1 MAEITL
7 IICNIQRGGPST
19 GLPTNVEQSDL
30 HQAIF
35 GSHGDSPRVVLAAAT
50 VEDCF
55 YIAIEAARIARK
67 YSTPVFIL
75 SDTSLATRIEAFDEP
90 DLSKFMVDPKPHMTP
105 RATHKP
111 YPLDQTTQHLPPVTR
126 ILDAKYPLIAG
137 PDPPLMRPP
146 PSNPKLPPPR

>member
-1 MAEITL
+1 MSEMPL
-7 IICNIQRGGPST
+7 IIINVQRGGPST

-30 HQAIF
+30 FQAIY
-35 GSHGDSPRVVLAAAT
+35 GGHGDSPRVVLAAAT

-90 DLSKFMVDPKPHMTP
+90 DLSKLMVDPKAELSAP
-105 RATHKP
+105 
-111 YPLDQTTQHLPPVTR
+111 QTFKT
-126 ILDAKYPLIAG
+126 
-137 PDPPLMRPP
+137 
-146 PSNPKLPPPR
+146 

>member
-1 MAEITL
+1 MAEMPL

-55 YIAIEAARIARK
+55 YIAIEAGRIARK

-75 SDTSLATRIEAFDEP
+75 SDTSLATRIETFDEP
-90 DLSKFMVDPKPHMTP
+90 DLSKLMVDPKPAMTP
-105 RATHKP
+105 RATPKP
-111 YPLDQTTQHLPPVTR
+111 YHLHHITQPIPP
-126 ILDAKYPLIAG
+126 
-137 PDPPLMRPP
+137 
-146 PSNPKLPPPR
+146 